1 MKSERGNVVVYLLVG
16 LVLFGLLL
24 SGAWWVKNQ
33 SSRATSPVA
42 TSSQPKPETET
53 KVTQDEKPA
62 SEQKPA
68 DNQARPNPT
77 PTPTPAPTPAS
88 PAPSNPTP
96 APAPAPNVAPSRPE
110 SQTPRI
116 GTTGPSAVASSGP
129 LEDAI
134 TSSILIGGATFATA
148 SYLRS
153 RRSV

>member
-33 SSRATSPVA
+33 SSRATAPVA
-42 TSSQPKPETET
+42 STDKTQPQTET
-53 KVTQDEKPA
+53 KVSQDDKPA
-62 SEQKPA
+62 KTDNKPA
-68 DNQARPNPT
+68 ENQPK
-77 PTPTPAPTPAS
+77 PTPAPTPAS
-88 PAPSNPTP
+88 PAPSNPAPAPVPTP
-96 APAPAPNVAPSRPE
+96 APSVAPTRPE

-116 GTTGPSAVASSGP
+116 GTTGPSSVASSGP

-134 TSSILIGGATFATA
+134 TSSLLIGGVTFATA

-153 RRSV
+153 RRTA